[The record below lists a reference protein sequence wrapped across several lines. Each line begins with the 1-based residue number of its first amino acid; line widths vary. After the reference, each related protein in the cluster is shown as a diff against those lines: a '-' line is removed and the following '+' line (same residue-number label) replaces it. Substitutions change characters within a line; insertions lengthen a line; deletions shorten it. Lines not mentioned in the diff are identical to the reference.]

1 MSSRDFHSRFKQAKR
16 RAGRT
21 RSAFTLIELLVVV
34 AIISLL
40 LAILLPSLNAAREQ
54 AKLAKCLANMRSIGQ
69 AAMNGFTADKHL
81 QIVTDEVGLNVA
93 DPSRSRFYYNAQ
105 GELQI
110 WPVWI
115 AQFSNHSQFKENWD
129 WGVRAVSYD
138 DAKKKTEH
146 MSNGF
151 ELMVCPSD
159 IIRIGTPYYPMN
171 KGSGNDG
178 LRGTGDPA
186 FPVSST
192 TSMSYWGHLSY
203 GVNEDI
209 FGAEV
214 SESRTFPACFRI
226 AYDSGNCI
234 ECQGEYGYPPTTPCG
249 AIVDGRRLR
258 GNLDK
263 VFRPADVGMIFET
276 GRDTDNDQITGFAN
290 LVLSA
295 SAKGPYLG
303 DFQQA
308 QQARM
313 PTNRHPKGA
322 INVLFA
328 DGHGQTARPVTYG
341 TNGLPTIYSPR
352 VRVSP
357 YMPGCD

>member
-1 MSSRDFHSRFKQAKR
+1 MNSPCAR
-16 RAGRT
+16 RSPAP
-21 RSAFTLIELLVVV
+21 RSYQRINAFTLIELLVVI

-40 LAILLPSLNAAREQ
+40 LSILLPSLNAAREQ
-54 AKLAKCLANMRSIGQ
+54 AKLAKCMANMRSSVQ
-69 AAMNGFTADKHL
+69 AMIAGATAEKHL
-81 QIVTDEVGLNVA
+81 QIVTDEVGIAAA
-93 DPSRSRFYYNAQ
+93 DPSRTRYAYNPLK
-105 GELQI
+105 ELI
-110 WPVWI
+110 TWPVWM
-115 AQFSNHSQFKENWD
+115 AQYSNHSQFTDNWH
-129 WGVRAVSYD
+129 WGVRATSYD
-138 DAKKKTEH
+138 DAKKKTDH
-146 MSNGF
+146 MSNA
-151 ELMVCPSD
+151 MPMVVCPSD
-159 IIRIGTPYYPMN
+159 IIRLGTPFYPMN
-171 KGSGNDG
+171 KGGSNDG
-178 LRGTGDPA
+178 LRGVGDPNY
-186 FPVSST
+186 PV
-192 TSMSYWGHLSY
+192 TSASNMSYWGQLSY

-226 AYDSGNCI
+226 TFDAGNCV

-249 AIVDGRRLR
+249 AVVDGRRLR
-258 GNLDK
+258 GNMDK
-263 VFRPADVGMIFET
+263 IYRPADVGLLFET
-276 GRDTDNDQITGFAN
+276 GRDTDNDAITGFAN

-295 SAKGPYLG
+295 SAHGPYLG

-328 DGHGQTARPVTYG
+328 DGHGQTARPVNFAA
-341 TNGLPTIYSPR
+341 NGLPTVYSPR

>member
-1 MSSRDFHSRFKQAKR
+1 MTVSHRSKPSV
-16 RAGRT
+16 AGARSIA
-21 RSAFTLIELLVVV
+21 SAFTLIELLVVI

-40 LAILLPSLNAAREQ
+40 LAILLPSLGAAREQ
-54 AKLAKCLANMRSIGQ
+54 AKLTKCLSNMRSIGQ
-69 AAMNGFTADKHL
+69 AAMNGFTADKRL
-81 QIVTDEVGLNVA
+81 QIVTDEVGINLA
-93 DPSRSRFYYNAQ
+93 DPSRQRYYYNSQ
-105 GELQI
+105 GELAT

-115 AQFSNHSQFKENWD
+115 ARFSNHSQFKENWD

-138 DAKKKTEH
+138 DAKNKTEH
-146 MSNGF
+146 MSRGF
-151 ELMVCPSD
+151 DLMTCPSD
-159 IIRIGTPYYPMN
+159 IIRIGTPFYPMN

-186 FPVSST
+186 YPVSST
-192 TSMSYWGHLSY
+192 TNMSYWGYLSY

-214 SESRTFPACFRI
+214 AESRGFPACFRI
-226 AYDSGNCI
+226 TFDNGNCI

-263 VFRPADVGMIFET
+263 VYRPADVGLIFET

-328 DGHGQTARPVTYG
+328 DGHGQTARPVKFAAS
-341 TNGLPTIYSPR
+341 NNLPTMYAPP